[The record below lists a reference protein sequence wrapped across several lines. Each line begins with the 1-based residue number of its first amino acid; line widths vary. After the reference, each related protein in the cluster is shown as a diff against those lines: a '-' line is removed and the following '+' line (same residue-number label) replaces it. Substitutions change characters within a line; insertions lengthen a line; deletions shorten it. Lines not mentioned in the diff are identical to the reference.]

1 MLIMVTF
8 LPSYSLGYML
18 EIVFLKIISKVL
30 QAMQFKTKQNE
41 LISICGD
48 LIRREI
54 LQRIHIADEATDVVN
69 DEQLSISIRFVDGDL
84 PSE

>member
-30 QAMQFKTKQNE
+30 QVKTKQNE